1 MKRLSE
7 FSFGDLL
14 AAINKNRASSS
25 SRTPATNETDDPQKQ
40 LADAQKEAQNA
51 LAEWR
56 RYPNPYHELAWAEA
70 IDKVKR
76 LEARLLKR
84 KATFGG

>member
-7 FSFGDLL
+7 FSFWDLL
-14 AAINKNRASSS
+14 AAINKKRASSS
-25 SRTPATNETDDPQKQ
+25 SRAPAPNETEDPQKQ
-40 LADAQKEAQNA
+40 LADAQTEAQNA

-56 RYPNPYHELAWAEA
+56 RYPNSYYELAWAEA